1 MPCFHGI
8 FQIHPSQTYVYSYR
22 AWLEGGARELLKNY
36 VISSLNMIL
45 HSWGRDVRSR
55 PFKECVG
62 FCSASRMRRW
72 TYMCIMK
79 ALMPQDDGAEMR
91 LRGLGCGALASPSG
105 TGAAFS
111 GVVIQVKY

>member
-1 MPCFHGI
+1 
-8 FQIHPSQTYVYSYR
+8 
-22 AWLEGGARELLKNY
+22 
-36 VISSLNMIL
+36 
-45 HSWGRDVRSR
+45 
-55 PFKECVG
+55 
-62 FCSASRMRRW
+62 
-72 TYMCIMK
+72 MCIMK